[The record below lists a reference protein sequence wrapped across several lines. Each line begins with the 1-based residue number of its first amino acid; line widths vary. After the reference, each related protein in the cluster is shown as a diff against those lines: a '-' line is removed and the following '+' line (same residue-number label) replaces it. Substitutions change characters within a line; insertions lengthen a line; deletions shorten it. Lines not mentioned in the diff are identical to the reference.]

1 MKVPEW
7 AQKQRTAHS
16 RATMLMEISNPTDS
30 SSGPFAYR
38 DHLPQT
44 DLYRHIGLSGAILLV
59 IGNVIG
65 SGIFLTSGVMLQRMP
80 SDSLLI
86 MAWIVGGVLALAGA
100 LTYAEM
106 GAMFPRSGGLY
117 LFLHEA
123 YGPLPAFLFGW
134 ASLLVVLT
142 GQIGAIAIGF
152 SEYFSYFFPY
162 FASSHIL
169 LRIPLAG
176 SHAVV
181 FTANK
186 LAASL
191 AILFLGAVNYV
202 NARSSNHLNAALTIV
217 KIAGICTLPVL
228 AVCFSKAHPLWTPV
242 IPAGMTGA
250 ASAFGVAMIAVLWAY
265 DGWQYVPFA
274 AGEIQNPQKNIPRA
288 LGVGVAL
295 VVIIFVAVNLA
306 YLHALTTEQM
316 RGLIRVGEGSATA
329 LAGPMAGRLVSAAV
343 LTSTFGC
350 CAAMMLVCTRLFF
363 AMGRKGVF
371 PRSIGSIHTKY
382 GTPHVAI
389 MLTTGWAILYAL
401 SGSYEQLFTYVIF
414 SGLVFAVLGGVALFV
429 LRRKLPGHLRPYR
442 VLGYPVVPCIFIA
455 GTCLLV
461 FNTLVEK
468 PLESFAGLGLI
479 LLGLPAYWFWHGFS
493 GDKKNTLGG

>member
-1 MKVPEW
+1 VD
-7 AQKQRTAHS
+7 ADYLLQA
-16 RATMLMEISNPTDS
+16 
-30 SSGPFAYR
+30 
-38 DHLPQT
+38 
-44 DLYRHIGLSGAILLV
+44 DLERHIGFPSAVLLV

-65 SGIFLTSGVMLQRMP
+65 SGIFLTSGIMLQRMP

-86 MAWIVGGVLALAGA
+86 LAWIVGGVMALAGA

-134 ASLLVVLT
+134 ASLLVILT

-162 FASSHIL
+162 FASSHVL
-169 LRIPLAG
+169 FRFSLGGGHVA
-176 SHAVV
+176 V

-186 LAASL
+186 ISAAL

-202 NARSSNHLNAALTIV
+202 NARSSNHLNAALTLA
-217 KIAGICTLPVL
+217 KIMGICALPVL
-228 AVCFSKAHPLWTPV
+228 AIFFSRAHPQWTPV
-242 IPAGMTGA
+242 IPTGMTRT

-265 DGWQYVPFA
+265 DGWQYFPFA
-274 AGEIQNPQKNIPRA
+274 AGEVEEPQKNIPRA
-288 LGVGVAL
+288 LGLGVAL
-295 VVIIFVAVNLA
+295 TVVIFVAVNLA
-306 YLHALTTEQM
+306 YLHALTGEQM
-316 RGLIRVGEGSATA
+316 RGLVRVGEGSATA
-329 LAGPMAGRLVSAAV
+329 LAGPMAGRLVSVAV

-363 AMGRKGVF
+363 AMARKGVF
-371 PRSIGSIHTKY
+371 PKGIGSIHPKY
-382 GTPHVAI
+382 GTPHLAVT
-389 MLTTGWAILYAL
+389 LTTIWAVLYAL

-414 SGLVFAVLGGVALFV
+414 GGLLFAVLGGMAVFV
-429 LRRKLPGHLRPYR
+429 LRQKLSAHARPYR
-442 VLGYPVVPCIFIA
+442 VWGYPVVPCIFIA
-455 GTCLLV
+455 SSCLLA

-479 LLGLPAYWFWHGFS
+479 VLGLPAFWYLHGS
-493 GDKKNTLGG
+493 SSPKNKSLEVRS